1 MDEKELSELTHK
13 MVEELKTLKKVL
25 EERGEWKE
33 KQRAVRHKR
42 SREWPW
48 SRHIL
53 PAATNCAFS
62 TW

>member
-33 KQRAVRHKR
+33 KQ
-42 SREWPW
+42 
-48 SRHIL
+48 
-53 PAATNCAFS
+53 
-62 TW
+62 